1 MEDQLLPISPCA
13 TQRDSASTDKLIR
26 EWLFRFGVNF
36 EKDVLPFLPLWLE
49 VFGGMDAETL
59 GSLFRKALRTCK
71 FFPRVADILEP
82 LDNTALSL
90 GSADLKW
97 QEVLGYCR
105 MYVSPDMPGGAT
117 RGAPR
122 ISPRT
127 MTAIRAAGGLFYIQ
141 DCSLESLQWAKKRF
155 VESYIAWE
163 TLKRDEFLLPD
174 GPLKDLITGAAEE
187 KALPERT

>member
-1 MEDQLLPISPCA
+1 VESQLLPISPCT
-13 TQRDSASTDKLIR
+13 TQLDSASADDLIR

-36 EKDVLPFLPLWLE
+36 EKDVVPVLPLWLE
-49 VFGGMDAETL
+49 TFREMDPKTL
-59 GSLFRKALRTCK
+59 ESLFRKALMTCK

-82 LDNTALSL
+82 INNTKLSL
-90 GSADLKW
+90 ASADLKW
-97 QEVLGYCR
+97 QQVLDYCR
-105 MYVSPDMPGGAT
+105 VYVSRDMPGGVA

-127 MTAIRAAGGLFYIQ
+127 MTGIRAAGGLFYIQ

-155 VESYIAWE
+155 IESYIAWE

-174 GPLKDLITGAAEE
+174 GRLKDLITGAAEE
-187 KALPERT
+187 EALPERT